1 MPIVGAYLGG
11 PEPEVAAGFT
21 GVSLCVNTRDRQN
34 LSTASFRV
42 TNAGYSQTFNADS
55 TGRAFAIVPSADV
68 PYQVDL
74 IHDGEYMNDDPQ
86 HFIARSGEHVGVFFD
101 LYTFSESGTVVRVKS
116 VGETVTGTS
125 GSNSMEATVE
135 GGIAEFR
142 GLPVGSTWT
151 FTDGYNG
158 KTIMIERILMDV
170 DLTFTPQ
177 RINIVSFDMS
187 FDSTTFN
194 TDPEGC
200 LAYTKDCIGFTPV
213 SSPPSSLGPCSVLGS
228 WDMND
233 YGSSENPFLD
243 SCFYATFDGDGNLHE
258 RLNPKN
264 LAEIIGFWDPD
275 KKGWVSASGASSIES
290 ENTMFC
296 FPALYRK
303 GDDSSVTIGTDAS
316 SGTAYGATIDGHTYQ
331 YEAIGVYEG
340 YVQGSK
346 LMSLSGKASSQKT
359 RPYSRTLAAANN
371 VKNGLAMLWNFHQ
384 WRDWWHLY
392 LFGAKSFNGQVAVG
406 QGGFK
411 YDGGVGQGLCNAMGL
426 WAGSSNASDSTAT
439 SVKALIENPWGYKY
453 EFIDDFVY
461 SEQYIYVGQNSTPDD
476 TTSNKTAFYFGTDS
490 GWQSGLQS
498 TKGFWG
504 LGIGTSGSST
514 TCQCDQRYSNT
525 SSGIKSGYVGGY
537 STLVY
542 KGFAGPSCLSANGS
556 LSYADTMYGARL
568 AFVFDLEV

>member
-1 MPIVGAYLGG
+1 MPILGAFLGG

-42 TNAGYSQTFNADS
+42 TNAGYSQIFNADS
-55 TGRAFAIVPSADV
+55 TGRTFAIVPSADV

-86 HFIARSGEHVGVFFD
+86 HFIARSGEHVGVYFD
-101 LYTFSESGTVVRVKS
+101 LYTFSDSGTVVRVKS

-125 GSNSMEATVE
+125 GSNSMEASVE

-142 GLPVGSTWT
+142 GLPAGSVWT

-158 KTIMIERILMDV
+158 KTVVIEHILMDV

-177 RINIVSFDMS
+177 RINAVSFGMS
-187 FDSTTFN
+187 FDSTIFN
-194 TDPEGC
+194 TDPKGC
-200 LAYTKDCIGFTPV
+200 LAYTKDCTGFTPV

-228 WDMND
+228 WDMNE
-233 YGSSENPFLD
+233 YGSSDNPFLD

-258 RLNPKN
+258 RLNPKD
-264 LAEIIGFWDPD
+264 LAQIIGLWDPD
-275 KKGWVSASGASSIES
+275 KNGWIPAIGASSIES

-346 LMSLSGKASSQKT
+346 LMSLSGKASSANIT
-359 RPYSRTLAAANN
+359 RPNFRTYAAANK

-406 QGGFK
+406 QGGFT
-411 YDGGVGQGLCNAMGL
+411 YNGGVGQGLCNAMGL
-426 WAGSSNASDSTAT
+426 WAGSSAASASTAT

-453 EFIDDFVY
+453 EFIDDFVN
-461 SEQYIYVGQNSTPDD
+461 SSGTIYVGQNSTPDD
-476 TTSNKTAFYFGTDS
+476 TTSNKISTSFGTGS
-490 GWQSGLQS
+490 GWQSGLNS
-498 TKGFWG
+498 TGAFWG
-504 LGIGTSGSST
+504 LSTGTSGSST
-514 TCQCDQRYSNT
+514 TCQCDCRYSN
-525 SSGIKSGYVGGY
+525 SSGTYLGYVGAFSNY
-537 STLVY
+537 VSN
-542 KGFAGPSCLSANGS
+542 GFAGPSYLLASIS
-556 LSYADTMYGARL
+556 LSFSSSNLGARL